1 MKCIYKL
8 LLSSCAIALAF
19 GMIFTSC
26 DLDAPSKS
34 AAEGS
39 VVLSIEALAEGA
51 VMGIHQ
57 SFGETNSYRGRYLP
71 YYGINSDVEWING
84 INPAQLN
91 DAGKYELATYAAS
104 PGNTQMNTDNNA
116 WAKFYEGIERANKA
130 IEGLREYG
138 KVEEN
143 PRMAQLLGETLTLR
157 AVIYL
162 DLVKGWGDVP
172 ARFEPISTETLYLPR
187 SDRDIIYKQLLT
199 DLDEAEELVAWPNET
214 NVTSSTERVNKAF
227 VKGLMARIALYAAGY
242 SQRADGVRRSNDP
255 DLSVDKMYTLAKEKC
270 IEVIQQGTNT
280 LGSFEENF
288 RLLCQDDV
296 IAGKESLW
304 EIPFAAG
311 RGRVL
316 YTLGVQHR
324 AIDQYTGQNKGGVNG
339 PLPHLFYDYDI
350 EDVRRD
356 ITCVPYEWS
365 NSNPSRQQLR
375 SIDNWCFG
383 KLRYEWMTRR
393 VTSTNDDGINWQ
405 YMRLA
410 DVFLMAAEAI
420 NELEGPAAAAP
431 YLKPVLDRALP
442 TGKVTAY
449 LATTTASK
457 EAFFNA
463 IVEQRAL
470 EFAGESLRKA
480 DLIRWNL
487 LKTKLDEAKT
497 KMTQLINR
505 EGRYADLPEKLYWKI
520 SDDDETLVIYGLNH
534 GDTDEVGESLGY
546 EGNTRWINPEKLTP
560 ALINSLYQKEPDQNQ
575 YWPVWQTFID
585 SSNGQLTN

>member
-1 MKCIYKL
+1 MKRIINICMFV
-8 LLSSCAIALAF
+8 LSLGVIV
-19 GMIFTSC
+19 TSC

-57 SFGETNSYRGRYLP
+57 SFGETNSYRGRFLP
-71 YYGINSDVEWING
+71 YYGINSDVEWLNG
-84 INPAQLN
+84 INPTQLN
-91 DAGKYELATYAAS
+91 DGGKYEISTYATT

-130 IEGLREYG
+130 IEGLRDYG
-138 KVEEN
+138 NVEEN
-143 PRMAQLLGETLTLR
+143 PRMAQLLGEALTLR

-162 DLVKGWGDVP
+162 DLIKAWGDVP
-172 ARFEPISTETLYLPR
+172 ARFDPITTETLYLPR
-187 SDRDIIYKQLLT
+187 SDRDIIYKQLLA
-199 DLDEAEELVAWPNET
+199 DLDEAEELVAWPNEST
-214 NVTSSTERVNKAF
+214 ITSSTERVNKAF
-227 VKGLMARIALYAAGY
+227 VKGLMARIALYAGGY

-255 DLSVDKMYTLAKEKC
+255 ELSVDKMYALAKEKT

-280 LGSFEENF
+280 LGSFEQNF

-296 IAGKESLW
+296 AAGKESLW
-304 EIPFAAG
+304 EIPFSAG

-316 YTLGVQHR
+316 FTLGVQHR
-324 AIDQYTGQNKGGVNG
+324 SKDQYTDQNRGGTNG
-339 PLPHLFYDYDI
+339 PLPYLFYDYDV
-350 EDVRRD
+350 EDLRRD
-356 ITCVPYEWS
+356 VTCVPYEWS
-365 NSNPSRQQLR
+365 NSNPSHQQLR

-383 KLRYEWMTRR
+383 KLRYEWMNRR

-405 YMRLA
+405 YLRLA
-410 DVFLMAAEAI
+410 DVYLMAAEAV
-420 NELEGPAAAAP
+420 NELEGPASAAP
-431 YLKPVLDRALP
+431 YLKPILDRALP
-442 TGKVTAY
+442 PAKVTAY
-449 LATTTASK
+449 MSQATASK

-463 IVEQRAL
+463 IADQRAL

-505 EGRYADLPEKLYWKI
+505 EGPYADLPEKLYHKI
-520 SDDDETLVIYGLNH
+520 GDDNETLIIYGLNH
-534 GDTDEVGESLGY
+534 GDTDEIGAGMNYESSTAWFDP
-546 EGNTRWINPEKLTP
+546 NDLTP
-560 ALINSLYQKEPDQNQ
+560 DLINA
-575 YWPVWQTFID
+575 
-585 SSNGQLTN
+585 